1 MTAHNNSNN
10 NSDARILI
18 TDDDPRLLDSLQTL
32 LELYDYNVD
41 SALGGEAALEKLAGN
56 QFDLLLLDLKMPK
69 VSGHDV
75 MRFIRDNNIDTLVVV
90 VSGESSFDDI
100 SQALRQGAYDYLKK
114 PYVPA
119 ELSST
124 VSNAINKKMLE
135 KANVAMQ
142 LRLNR
147 SEKLHRFIVN
157 NSPDIIFIL
166 DDKGCISFLNSK
178 VENLLGFNRNDLLG
192 QPITSII
199 DDEPE
204 KCQYFFDRAIAPHS
218 GVQTIEVTLKTT
230 IESHSKRHFEI
241 TLWPIAGLEE
251 RSQSSSQIF
260 KTYGT
265 ARDISDRIEAEA
277 FINFQAY
284 HDLLTRL
291 PNRSLFKDRLSNAI
305 TQAERHNAQLAV
317 MFIDL
322 DRFKIINDSL
332 GHTMGDRLLQAVS
345 QRLQQHIRKSD
356 TLSRF
361 GGDEFTL
368 LLPEIANREAAT
380 QVAEKILE
388 SIKQPFVLGGHDIHV
403 GASIGISI
411 YPESGVT
418 MDALIKNSD
427 IAMYRV
433 KNTGKDGYQ
442 VYSPEM
448 STASTERLM
457 LEQDMRKA
465 IENDEFE
472 ICYQPQVNTRN
483 HSICGVEALIR
494 WNHPTLGRLSPADF
508 IPIAEESR
516 LIIELDA
523 LTLDRACQHIRHY
536 HYNGMPDLQL
546 SVNLS
551 PLMIERDNFV
561 TTILHT
567 LAKHDFPAELL
578 ELEITENILMSDR
591 QDIIDK
597 LRLLSANGVR
607 LAIDDFG
614 TGYSSL
620 SYLQKFPINTL
631 KIDRSFI
638 HNIKNSEDEACIVN
652 AIVSMAQGLKM
663 SIVAEGV
670 ENRTQLNYLKTLNCD
685 IVQGYLFGAAT
696 KLERVADQFNGE
708 LLMMQEASHAAH

>member
-1 MTAHNNSNN
+1 MKADNTQN

-18 TDDDPRLLDSLQTL
+18 TDDDPRLLNSLQTL

-41 SALGGEAALEKLAGN
+41 SALGGEAAIDKLSSN
-56 QFDLLLLDLKMPK
+56 QYDVLLLDLKMPK
-69 VSGHDV
+69 VTGHDV
-75 MRFIRDNNIDTLVVV
+75 MHFIRAHNIDTLVIV
-90 VSGESSFDDI
+90 VSGESSFADI
-100 SQALRQGAYDYLKK
+100 SNALRQGAYDYLKK
-114 PYVPA
+114 PYVPD

-124 VSNAINKKMLE
+124 VSNAVRKKMLE
-135 KANVAMQ
+135 KANNSMQ

-166 DDKGCISFLNSK
+166 DDQGCLSFLNSK
-178 VENLLGFNRNDLLG
+178 IETLLGFSRNDLLG
-192 QPITSII
+192 QPITHII
-199 DDEPE
+199 DEEPE
-204 KCQYFFDRAIAPHS
+204 KCQYFFDQTIAPHS
-218 GVQTIEVTLKTT
+218 GVQTIEVTLKTA
-230 IESHSKRHFEI
+230 INSYNKRHFEI
-241 TLWPIAGLEE
+241 TLWPIAGLDD
-251 RSQSSSQIF
+251 RSQSSSKKF

-265 ARDISDRIEAEA
+265 ARDISERVEAEA

-291 PNRSLFKDRLSNAI
+291 PNRSLFKDRLCNAI
-305 TQAERHNAQLAV
+305 TQAERHKNQLAV

-368 LLPEIANREAAT
+368 LLPEIASREAAT
-380 QVAEKILE
+380 QVADKILE
-388 SIKQPFVLGGHDIHV
+388 SIKLPFVLGGHDIYV

-411 YPESGVT
+411 YPESGET
-418 MDALIKNSD
+418 MDSLIKNSD

-433 KNTGKDGYQ
+433 KNTGKDGCQ

-472 ICYQPQVNTRN
+472 ICYQPQVDTRN
-483 HSICGVEALIR
+483 HNICGVEALIR
-494 WNHPTLGRLSPADF
+494 WNHPTLGRLSPAEF

-516 LIIELDA
+516 LIIELDT
-523 LTLDRACQHIRHY
+523 LTLDRACQDIRH
-536 HYNGMPDLQL
+536 HHHSGMPDLQL

-561 TTILHT
+561 TNIMDT
-567 LAKHDFPAELL
+567 LAAHDFPAELL

-597 LRLLSANGVR
+597 LRLLSSKGVR

-638 HNIKNSEDEACIVN
+638 HNIKNSDDEACIVN

-670 ENRTQLNYLKTLNCD
+670 ESRAQLDYLKSLNCE

-696 KLERVADQFNGE
+696 KLERVAEQFNCE
-708 LLMMQEASHAAH
+708 LLMMQETIHAES